1 MLNSGSRPYYW
12 AAFVLDGEPTAVRL
26 LTVRFL
32 ERDLEDVILREL
44 QIFLPELG
52 IGFSFVARQKRIQ
65 LDGVCIMLRGVEAR
79 GVGALTTWTEERN
92 DCSEAADEIVRETK

>member
-26 LTVRFL
+26 LTSAFL

-52 IGFSFVARQKRIQ
+52 IRVFFRRPAKTYTARWRRLLHRPVVLLMGPGKTDPKHMLV
-65 LDGVCIMLRGVEAR
+65 LDQI
-79 GVGALTTWTEERN
+79 
-92 DCSEAADEIVRETK
+92 